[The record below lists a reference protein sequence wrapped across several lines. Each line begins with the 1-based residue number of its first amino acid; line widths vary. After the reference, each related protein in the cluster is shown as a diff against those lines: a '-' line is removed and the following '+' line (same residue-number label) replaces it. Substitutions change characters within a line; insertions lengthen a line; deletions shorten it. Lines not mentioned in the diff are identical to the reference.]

1 MYSRL
6 YSRLLNWELLISYKI
21 LMVELLNKYKLFI
34 KKSKFMLK
42 KNNTNT
48 SLIFHG
54 VKVAKNDTSL

>member
-1 MYSRL
+1 
-6 YSRLLNWELLISYKI
+6 
-21 LMVELLNKYKLFI
+21 MVELLNKYKLFI